1 MKRLKIDLGDRSY
14 EILIAQNLLAQAGE
28 YLSRLFR
35 PQSRV
40 VVITQPSINRLYGE
54 ILVTSL
60 QMAGFR
66 TKTIEVPEGE
76 QYKSLQ
82 EAEKIFDQLLDF
94 SCDRQSVL
102 VAFGGGVIGDLTG
115 FVAATFMRGVPF
127 VQVPTTL
134 LSQVDSSVGGK
145 TAVNHPKGK
154 NLIGVFYQPRLVLI
168 DLDTLKTLPADEFRA
183 GMAEVIK
190 YGVIKDAALFDYLG
204 IHAERILALDTDRL
218 GHIIETSCAIKAKVV
233 ELDEKETNYRR
244 ILNFGH
250 TIGHAIETL
259 TSYTAFK
266 HGECVAVGMVY
277 AGKLSQ
283 ETGHCSE
290 DVSRRIYSLV
300 KRFGLPTDL
309 PDLSTDEIIEAMR
322 LDKKAADQKIM
333 FVLVKEIGQIEF
345 VKNISE
351 TTLKKV
357 LEN

>member
-168 DLDTLKTLPADEFRA
+168 DLDTLKTLRV